1 MMFTKVY
8 PLWKSFSK
16 NQLIKVIRTL
26 RNPKVDVLEVWD
38 KSDRSKLT
46 QQFDKMIQKG
56 QFSVIFLRSR
66 LQAMISIGSKPR
78 HCNSVR
84 AANRV

>member
-1 MMFTKVY
+1 MMFTKVN

-16 NQLIKVIRTL
+16 NQLIKIIRTL

-38 KSDRSKLT
+38 RSDKTKLN

-56 QFSVIFLRSR
+56 QFSVIFLRSDE
-66 LQAMISIGSKPR
+66 
-78 HCNSVR
+78 
-84 AANRV
+84 

>member
-56 QFSVIFLRSR
+56 QFSVIFLRSDE
-66 LQAMISIGSKPR
+66 
-78 HCNSVR
+78 
-84 AANRV
+84 